1 MGLDEFQKYSGL
13 TKHNLAVNIKS
24 DWSHLSP
31 RFLFDTI
38 LKRGV
43 TMVKLEPIQQED
55 FERFLEH
62 EIGEYANDHVRN
74 GNWSSEGAYER
85 SKKEFESLLPD
96 GIHSKNQ
103 YVWSILDED
112 KNKIGVLWVQVKD
125 QKAFIYDFI
134 IDEVF
139 RGKGFGRQALAAM
152 DEQLKSMN
160 TESVAL
166 HVFGDNVTAQELYK
180 KMGFQITNIQM
191 QKKLK

>member
-1 MGLDEFQKYSGL
+1 
-13 TKHNLAVNIKS
+13 
-24 DWSHLSP
+24 
-31 RFLFDTI
+31 
-38 LKRGV
+38 
-43 TMVKLEPIQQED
+43 MVKLEPIQQDD
-55 FERFLEH
+55 FDRFLEH

-74 GNWSSEGAYER
+74 GNWPAEGAFER
-85 SKKEFESLLPD
+85 SRKEFESLLPD

-103 YVWSILDED
+103 YVWSILDEE

-125 QKAFIYDFI
+125 RKAFIYDFI
-134 IDEVF
+134 IDEAF
-139 RGKGFGRQALAAM
+139 RGKGYGKQALAAM

-166 HVFGDNVTAQELYK
+166 HVFGDNIAAQELYK